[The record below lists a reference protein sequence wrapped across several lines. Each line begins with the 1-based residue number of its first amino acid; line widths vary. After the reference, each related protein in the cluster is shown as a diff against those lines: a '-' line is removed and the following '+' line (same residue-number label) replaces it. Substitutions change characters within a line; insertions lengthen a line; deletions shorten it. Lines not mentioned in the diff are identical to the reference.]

1 MSTLMNDIDLNNA
14 LALIEEKC
22 GFGVARSIEGHIRWL
37 EKDARR
43 YRFMREHG
51 SEFVVLDDD
60 GHLLAVEAL
69 DSTIDA
75 ALKEGA

>member
-1 MSTLMNDIDLNNA
+1 
-14 LALIEEKC
+14 
-22 GFGVARSIEGHIRWL
+22 L

>member
-1 MSTLMNDIDLNNA
+1 
-14 LALIEEKC
+14 
-22 GFGVARSIEGHIRWL
+22 
-37 EKDARR
+37 
-43 YRFMREHG
+43 
-51 SEFVVLDDD
+51 VLDDD

>member
-1 MSTLMNDIDLNNA
+1 
-14 LALIEEKC
+14 
-22 GFGVARSIEGHIRWL
+22 
-37 EKDARR
+37 
-43 YRFMREHG
+43 MREHG